1 MSFRVVLRS
10 PSGDNL
16 VRHVSAGV
24 WAEATNT
31 PAETLGDGLWALPG
45 LVDAHAHLPG
55 ESLPLDGRPGDLAF
69 ATAQAKHALAAGV
82 TLLFDKGWC
91 DETTLDLID
100 SVPPGDR
107 PEIEAAGRMLAVEG
121 GYYPG
126 FADEI
131 SADQLGEAVRRNGG
145 GRARWV
151 KLIGDWPRPGGPR
164 ANFDE
169 GQLREAVETANSL
182 GVRLAIHTMAP
193 EVPSMAVAAG
203 VHSIEHGL
211 FLHDDDLDTLAR
223 VDGVWIPTVRRV
235 EETIISLREG
245 SSGQTLLRRGLEN
258 VRRMLPLAIEAGVTV
273 LAGTDLAG
281 PSAEVA
287 REALMLASFGIPPAA
302 VLEIVGRKGH
312 QVAGRSGGFAL
323 GEPADAVFFSE
334 NPAEDLE
341 VLAHPVHVMR
351 LGRVL

>member
-1 MSFRVVLRS
+1 
-10 PSGDNL
+10 L

-31 PAETLGDGLWALPG
+31 PTETIGEGLWAIPG
-45 LVDAHAHLPG
+45 LVDAHAHLAG
-55 ESLPLDGRPGDLAF
+55 ESLPLDGRPGDLGY
-69 ATAQAKHALAAGV
+69 ATAQAKDALAAGV

-126 FADEI
+126 FAEEI
-131 SADQLGEAVRRNGG
+131 PAEEIGEGVRRRGG

-151 KLIGDWPRPGGPR
+151 KLIGDWPRRGEGPK

-169 GQLREAVETANSL
+169 GHLREAVEAANSL
-182 GVRLAIHTMAP
+182 GVRLAIHTMARD
-193 EVPSMAVAAG
+193 VPSMAVAAG

-211 FLHDDDLDTLAR
+211 FLSEDDLDPLAR
-223 VDGVWIPTVRRV
+223 SDGVWVPTVRRV
-235 EETIISLREG
+235 EETIASLREG
-245 SSGQTLLRRGLEN
+245 SSGERLLREGLQN
-258 VRRMLPLAIEAGVTV
+258 VRRVLPLAIEAGVTV

-281 PSAEVA
+281 SSAEVA
-287 REALMLASFGIPPAA
+287 REALRLASLGITPAA
-302 VLEIVGRKGH
+302 VLEIVGMKGH
-312 QVAGRSGGFAL
+312 EVAGRSGRFAL
-323 GEPADAVFFSE
+323 GEPADAVFFSD

-351 LGRVL
+351 LGQAR